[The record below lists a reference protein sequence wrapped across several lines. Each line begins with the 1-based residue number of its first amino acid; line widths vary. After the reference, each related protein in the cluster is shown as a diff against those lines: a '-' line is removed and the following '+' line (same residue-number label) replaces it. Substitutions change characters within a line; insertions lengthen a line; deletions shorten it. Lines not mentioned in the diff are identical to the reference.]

1 MAWQDMLI
9 GVFKKIVFLTSDF
22 VLQVALTT
30 HSSPPYLAKMGSV
43 CPSNPYR
50 NPQYPGANL
59 PAIFVEQFHIELGA
73 LLIPAFNRL
82 LLSPGSSSQTIK

>member
-1 MAWQDMLI
+1 
-9 GVFKKIVFLTSDF
+9 
-22 VLQVALTT
+22 
-30 HSSPPYLAKMGSV
+30 MGSV

-73 LLIPAFNRL
+73 LLIPAFNRKQHPKYDH
-82 LLSPGSSSQTIK
+82 SGPPIQDVFNFYQEVITGN